1 MDVTTVSSPAGVV
14 PAGTETD
21 RNAQPIADFQDFL
34 KLFVSQLKYQDPLSP
49 TGGEEFL
56 AETAQFSTVEQLVN
70 LNRRAEAAIQGGEVL
85 RRATAAAYLGRTV
98 TASISGQE
106 GDTQI
111 TGRVTGIEFADDG
124 AVLLGLDDGQEVPL
138 GDVVH
143 VASG

>member
-1 MDVTTVSSPAGVV
+1 MDISVVSGPAGVA
-14 PAGTETD
+14 PADIETG

-49 TGGEEFL
+49 TGSEEFL

-70 LNRRAEAAIQGGEVL
+70 LNRRAEAAVQGGEVL

-98 TASISGQE
+98 TASISGE
-106 GDTQI
+106 GGDTVV
-111 TGRVTGIEFADDG
+111 TGRVTAIEFADDG

-138 GDVVH
+138 ADVVH
-143 VASG
+143 VAGG

>member
-1 MDVTTVSSPAGVV
+1 MDVTTVSGAAGAAPAD
-14 PAGTETD
+14 TETG

-49 TGGEEFL
+49 TGSEEFL

-70 LNRRAEAAIQGGEVL
+70 LNRRAEAAVQGGEVL

-98 TASISGQE
+98 TASISGE
-106 GDTQI
+106 GGDTEV
-111 TGRVTGIEFADDG
+111 TGRVTAIEFADDG

-138 GDVVH
+138 ADVVH
-143 VASG
+143 VAGG